1 MAAFGSR
8 YVEDAS
14 PPQITSGSMEEP
26 AVPVPTHTY
35 ASFASS
41 QIHSLDVEVSTYSL
55 LVLPTDGSSKA
66 VRTLVQVRL
75 SSSAIFSSTE
85 AAASSAAD
93 AAAAARS
100 AAASARSPAAFRSS
114 RASMTDGVRG
124 KDEDVGFPEIKP
136 KYD

>member
-8 YVEDAS
+8 YVENAS

-26 AVPVPTHTY
+26 AVPVPTHAY

-41 QIHSLDVEVSTYSL
+41 QIQSLDVEVSTYSL
-55 LVLPTDGSSKA
+55 LVLPTDGSSRA
-66 VRTLVQVRL
+66 VRTLVYTRP

-85 AAASSAAD
+85 AAASSALV
-93 AAAAARS
+93 

-114 RASMTDGVRG
+114 RASITDGVRG
-124 KDEDVGFPEIKP
+124 RDEDVGFPEIKP